1 MGRTTRCGRCLLAA
15 LVAVFGITTTAEAI
29 YLDQEQNVSLRVR
42 AYSQASI
49 RTEKSEEDTVP
60 AVFSGQL
67 VSHRNFFNPEL
78 DAKLTAYTAFL
89 KNTPLDFLAPDDF
102 AGRVA
107 GWGFYD
113 GVYDYGAKQ
122 INHAGRAVN
131 ASFGDLTTTPRHA
144 WFLEGPG
151 FNCVTRV
158 PNRPG
163 QPCVGGV
170 HQEQTSSGTL
180 VNRYDNYTSVE
191 DAFPGYEVQNVRDIY
206 AHRQRVNELYLN
218 YAKGPVFVRI
228 GRQAISWGESDTVAL
243 LDQNNP
249 FDITLG
255 PPGLFQDLDQ
265 ARIPLWTIRSSVNL
279 FDNLGPLSSGF
290 IEAYWVP
297 GDLDT
302 ETGTL
307 PILTAS
313 PYSVRGDDPNNQPL
327 LRNVQF
333 VLIDAVPKKR
343 FENSR
348 WGVRAQTVVAS
359 QFTVQ
364 AWYYTH
370 FPNAPVPLKR
380 PIALIGP
387 GAGTSL
393 FIIETVHQLT
403 SVVGAATS
411 FFLEPVDGIVR
422 AEAEYFDNEPAFI
435 PDENLKISSIDPVR
449 AEGRLPHA
457 DFLRWELGFDRF
469 FFVRPLNPSNSFL
482 IVTALVGSYNFDE
495 TGRQDFRYNGQ
506 QKPGGKGI
514 SPLDYVD
521 LKQFEGFA
529 QIHLQT
535 DYLHGRLSP
544 GATVIGNLRGT
555 WTVNPTLTYRLTDWL
570 LFDLSGIVT
579 GGAYQQLGFYKDRDQ
594 VSARVTYQLN

>member
-1 MGRTTRCGRCLLAA
+1 MGWKTTCGRWWLAT
-15 LVAVFGITTTAEAI
+15 LAVVVGITTAAEAI
-29 YLDQEQNVSLRVR
+29 YLDQEQNVSLRLR
-42 AYSQASI
+42 AYSQVSI
-49 RTEKSEEDTVP
+49 RAENSEQDTIP
-60 AVFSGQL
+60 AVATGQV
-67 VSHRNFFNPEL
+67 VSHRNFYNPEL
-78 DAKLTAYTAFL
+78 DAKFTAYTSFL

-113 GVYDYGAKQ
+113 GVYDYGSSQ
-122 INHAGRAVN
+122 FNDTRRGINSTV
-131 ASFGDLTTTPRHA
+131 GDLTTRPRHA

-151 FNCVTRV
+151 FNCVTHGQG
-158 PNRPG
+158 PG
-163 QPCVGGV
+163 SPCIAGKTPAGGNIPY
-170 HQEQTSSGTL
+170 SSL
-180 VNRYDNYTSVE
+180 E
-191 DAFPGYEVQNVRDIY
+191 DVFPGHDVQNIRDIY

-218 YAKGPVFVRI
+218 YAKGPVFLRV

-265 ARIPLWTIRSSVNL
+265 ARIPLWTVRSSVNL
-279 FDNLGPLSSGF
+279 FDNLGPFSSGF

-313 PYSVRGDDPNNQPL
+313 PYSVRGDDPNKQQL
-327 LRNVQF
+327 LQSLQF

-343 FENSR
+343 MENSR
-348 WGVRAQTVVAS
+348 WGVRLQTVIAS

-370 FPNAPVPLKR
+370 FPNAPVPVKR
-380 PIALIGP
+380 PPTLLGP
-387 GAGTSL
+387 GAGTRL
-393 FIIETVHQLT
+393 FIVETVHQMT
-403 SVVGAATS
+403 AVVGAATS
-411 FFLEPVDGIVR
+411 VFVEPLDGIFR

-435 PDENLKISSIDPVR
+435 PDENLKVSNDPFPR
-449 AEGRLPHA
+449 NDPINGTGRVPHA

-482 IVTALVGSYNFDE
+482 LVTALVGSFNFDE
-495 TGRQDFRYNGQ
+495 TRLQDFRYNGQ
-506 QKPGGKGI
+506 QKPGGTGS
-514 SPLDYVD
+514 SPSDYAD

-529 QIHLQT
+529 QMHLQT

-544 GATVIGNLRGT
+544 AATIIGNLRGT
-555 WTVNPTLTYRLTDWL
+555 WAVNPGVTYRMTDWL
-570 LFDLSGIVT
+570 LFDLAGVVT
-579 GGAYQQLGFYKDRDQ
+579 GGAYQQLGFYKDKDQ
-594 VSARVTYQLN
+594 ISARVTYQLN